1 MGVQYDAK
9 DLATLV
15 TSVMKVLR
23 QKLDDCR
30 VYFQVSSECVFIKG
44 FCVGGSKSKSMLLHI
59 YSG

>member
-23 QKLDDCR
+23 QKLDECR
-30 VYFQVSSECVFIKG
+30 VYFQVSLCMYRGVCITYMDYHG
-44 FCVGGSKSKSMLLHI
+44 CCI
-59 YSG
+59 